1 MVVVTLLV
9 LVIFISYLRDR
20 ELCVYVHACM
30 CVLDDTNNFVA
41 FILLIHTN
49 NIYCS
54 SLLIRYCPN
63 GTLRD
68 QLLYPSTS
76 HDDDNITFSEAGYWS
91 DDDLLDILTA
101 VDLPDLASRAGD
113 GDPIAG
119 INATLDWSNTL
130 SLGEQQRLAFGR
142 VLINRPRLVILDEST
157 SALDV
162 DAEQKMYILMKER
175 LVSPTGIPVTYV
187 SVGHRPSIIA
197 FHDLKLLLHDGTGV
211 ASFISQGEVPNVSFE
226 GESLL
231 T

>member
-1 MVVVTLLV
+1 MFMRVWVCLMTR
-9 LVIFISYLRDR
+9 II
-20 ELCVYVHACM
+20 CVALIM
-30 CVLDDTNNFVA
+30 
-41 FILLIHTN
+41 LIHTN
-49 NIYCS
+49 DIYCS
-54 SLLIRYCPN
+54 SFLIRYCPN

-76 HDDDNITFSEAGYWS
+76 HDDENITFSDAGYWS

-142 VLINRPRLVILDEST
+142 VLINRPSLVILDEST

-162 DAEQKMYILMKER
+162 DAERKMYILLKER
-175 LVSPTGIPVTYV
+175 LVSSAGTPVTYV

-197 FHDLKLLLHDGTGV
+197 FHDLKLLLRDDGTGL
-211 ASFISQGEVPNVSFE
+211 ASFIPRGKGPNVSFE
-226 GESLL
+226 EESSFL